1 MVVGLAPVFISLIAN
16 WLLGHYGISNTFL
29 AFGTGIIGFCYG
41 TCPTCFHWL
50 SLIFMAPKI
59 LVAIT
64 VYYLQHGGALAL
76 LGPVIAGLAVDMTGT
91 YSIAYMISAALL
103 CGAFL
108 LSMSIK
114 EQRQLKNIIGEVALE
129 DSQF

>member
-1 MVVGLAPVFISLIAN
+1 LPDLFPLAIVDF
-16 WLLGHYGISNTFL
+16 
-29 AFGTGIIGFCYG
+29 YG
-41 TCPTCFHWL
+41 TKNLGSNYGVLFTAWG
-50 SLIFMAPKI
+50 S
-59 LVAIT
+59 V
-64 VYYLQHGGALAL
+64 AL
-76 LGPVIAGLAVDMTGT
+76 LGPVIAGLAVDVTGT